1 MSNFLRS
8 TAEYDSVPNP
18 YDVPVSIIDLS
29 DHRIPNSGL
38 QLEYYKR
45 IRQED
50 PVHYLEHSKFGPYWS
65 VTTYKDLQE
74 VENHPEI
81 YSSDVR
87 NGGCL
92 ILDGMPLGFMSMD
105 DPLHCQQRGTLMPL
119 MVPSNLAR
127 MGDAVRERT
136 KEILQNLPRGEAFD
150 WVEAVSLP
158 LTTRML
164 SIILDFPYDEEKILP
179 VWTEWSTD
187 VDAGADPKWSKRRN
201 EILEDMG
208 VRLRKLFE
216 AKKTQEPT
224 GDVLSIMAH
233 SEHLSNLSQKE
244 FQGLMSLIVVGGNDT
259 TRNSMTA
266 LIQAMEE
273 FPSEFDKVRENPK
286 LVSSAIQETIR
297 WWSPVAHQR
306 RTVTQDTELSGK
318 KLKKGDKVI
327 LWFKSG
333 NYDEEAFPNPGE
345 FNITRDNVRR
355 HIAFGF
361 GIHRCFGA
369 RLGELQVS
377 ILLEEILKMGLTIK
391 TVSPAVRS
399 DTCMING
406 FEQQLVIVED

>member
-1 MSNFLRS
+1 
-8 TAEYDSVPNP
+8 
-18 YDVPVSIIDLS
+18 
-29 DHRIPNSGL
+29 
-38 QLEYYKR
+38 
-45 IRQED
+45 
-50 PVHYLEHSKFGPYWS
+50 
-65 VTTYKDLQE
+65 
-74 VENHPEI
+74 
-81 YSSDVR
+81 
-87 NGGCL
+87 
-92 ILDGMPLGFMSMD
+92 
-105 DPLHCQQRGTLMPL
+105 
-119 MVPSNLAR
+119 
-127 MGDAVRERT
+127 
-136 KEILQNLPRGEAFD
+136 
-150 WVEAVSLP
+150 
-158 LTTRML
+158 ML